1 MCKMSSASREEEEEA
16 IGTGPATVV
25 TQFVEKGG
33 GSRFRRRKSSNVV
46 DGNALTMSYDHDSMR
61 CDTIC
66 GEGKL
71 SLNYCTYLR

>member
-33 GSRFRRRKSSNVV
+33 GSRLRRRKSSKYR
-46 DGNALTMSYDHDSMR
+46 M
-61 CDTIC
+61 
-66 GEGKL
+66 
-71 SLNYCTYLR
+71 